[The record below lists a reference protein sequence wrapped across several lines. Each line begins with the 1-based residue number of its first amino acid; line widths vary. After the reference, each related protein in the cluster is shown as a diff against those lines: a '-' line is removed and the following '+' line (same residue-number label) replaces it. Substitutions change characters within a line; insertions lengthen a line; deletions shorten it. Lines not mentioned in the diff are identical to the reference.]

1 MSDREIL
8 ARNTVLWVL
17 AVLWVVWSYLI
28 QDPAPDPWTAATRN
42 AFTLIA
48 SVVIVVVSVALVIQ
62 WVRTL
67 RRRRDPAPRRTEEG

>member
-28 QDPAPDPWTAATRN
+28 QDPAPDPWTAVTRS

-48 SVVIVVVSVALVIQ
+48 SVVIVVVSVALMIQ

-67 RRRRDPAPRRTEEG
+67 RRRRGSGAATH